1 MKKTIFVL
9 LAALV
14 TINISVLAEDLPT
27 YYADLDGKSAKTLVD
42 ALTTVARK
50 NYSGRTYD
58 QLWTDFCTTD
68 VYPSDSTGKAGKLWD
83 MYSNV
88 LWTCGSKQ
96 CGNYS
101 YVGDCY
107 NREHSLPKSWFGV
120 SSSKPAKGPGTDL
133 FHMYPTDGKV
143 NGQRSN
149 YPFGECSGGTRLTHD
164 DYYGKGILGS
174 STLDGYAS
182 VGTVFEP
189 NDEFKGDF
197 ARTYFYMVMAW
208 CNYNN
213 TTYSFTQES
222 YGAKM
227 FNDDFTASGHFGL
240 TDYGVALLMKW
251 HRQDPVSR
259 KETDRNNA
267 VQSIQGNRNPFIDY
281 PDIAEYLWGS
291 HAGEAFKLNGGG
303 GGCTKL
309 ATPNVAAVAG
319 DKQVTL
325 TWAVVDGAKNYTVT
339 ISNGV
344 GYTTECLTD
353 AVIGTVTISGD
364 VCTCII
370 TGLTNGLVYTTSV
383 KANAD
388 ETSCDSDVDQ
398 DEVTPT
404 ADPAPITYQIRFLNG
419 STVLQDENL
428 GVGVLPE
435 YKGATPT
442 KPADAQYTYTF
453 STWDPAITVVTKA
466 QDYMAQ
472 FNATP
477 IDPSAINS
485 VGAEQDQVRKVMI
498 HGLLF
503 IQRGDNIYD
512 VTGRLVK

>member
-50 NYSGRTYD
+50 NYSGRSYK

-68 VYPSDSTGKAGKLWD
+68 AYPADSTDKAGKLWD

-88 LWTCGSKQ
+88 VWTCGNKQ
-96 CGNYS
+96 CGNYTE
-101 YVGDCY
+101 VGSCY

-120 SSSKPAKGPGTDL
+120 SNNPPVGPGTDL
-133 FHMYPTDGKV
+133 FHMYPTDGYV
-143 NGQRSN
+143 NNQRSN
-149 YPFGECSGGTRLTHD
+149 YAFGECSGGTTLVNGSNK
-164 DYYGKGILGS
+164 GKGRLGT
-174 STLDGYAS
+174 STFEGYTS

-197 ARTYFYMVMAW
+197 ARTYFYMVLAW
-208 CNYNN
+208 CNFNKS
-213 TTYSFTQES
+213 TYSFTQEAA
-222 YGAKM
+222 GAKM

-240 TDYGVALLMKW
+240 TDYSVALLMKW

-281 PDIAEYLWGS
+281 PDLAEYLWGS
-291 HAGEAFKLNGGG
+291 HAGEVFHIGGG

-309 ATPNVAAVAG
+309 ATPSVAAVAG

-344 GYTTECLTD
+344 GFTTECLTD
-353 AVIGTVTISGD
+353 AVIGTVTISGG
-364 VCTCII
+364 VCTCVI
-370 TGLTNGLVYTTSV
+370 TGLTNGLTYTTSV

-388 ETSCDSDVDQ
+388 DTTCDSDVDQ
-398 DEVTPT
+398 DQVTPQ
-404 ADPAPITYQIRFLNG
+404 AAPTPVTYQIRFLNG
-419 STVLQDENL
+419 TTVLQDENL
-428 GVGVLPE
+428 AVGVLPE

-442 KPADAQYTYTF
+442 KPADTQYTYTF
-453 STWDPAITVVTKA
+453 SNWSPDIEVVTKS
-466 QDYMAQ
+466 QDYLAQ

-477 IDPSAINS
+477 IDPSAINN
-485 VGAEQDQVRKVMI
+485 VAAEYENVRKVMI
-498 HGLLF
+498 NGLLF
-503 IQRGDNIYD
+503 IQRGEHIYD